1 MTTVYDVPAEKL
13 IGKVADQLKKDKTFT
28 PPDWANAV
36 KTGIHKQKAPVQEDW
51 WYIRTAALLRKVY
64 VKGPIGIM
72 HLAAEFGGKRDRRVK
87 PYKARTGSRA
97 IIRRALQQLEQA
109 EYIETKKGKGRMITS
124 KGQSFLNKASH
135 DVLKSIIKEHPE
147 LGKY

>member
-1 MTTVYDVPAEKL
+1 MTTVFDVPAEKL
-13 IGKVADQLKKDKTFT
+13 INKVAKELKKNKAFS
-28 PPDWANAV
+28 PPDWADAV
-36 KTGIHKQKAPVQEDW
+36 KTGVHKQKSPIQDDW

-72 HLAAEFGGKRDRRVK
+72 HLAAEFGGKRGIRVK

-97 IIRRALQQLEQA
+97 IIRKALQQLEEA
-109 EYIETKKGKGRMITS
+109 EFIETKKGKGRMITS
-124 KGQSFLNKASH
+124 KGQSFLNKASYE
-135 DVLKSIIKEHPE
+135 VLRDIIKQYPE